1 MSRMSDEGSRRAPPR
16 ASTGSGGEPDAAKA
30 VGVFGYFFRLG
41 FVNIGGPVAQLA
53 MMYDH
58 IVERAR
64 WISRERFVRIM
75 GVCHILPGPEALQ
88 LAIYVGYLTRGLRG
102 GLFAG
107 IMFIAPGAVLI
118 TILAALYAT
127 YGSIP
132 LVTDALYVLKP
143 AVLGIIVAGLLRIG
157 RAAITTPTLALI
169 AAAAV
174 LALRVGGVDVIV
186 ALLAAGTAAL
196 LVDRRH
202 RGPALAGIIAGPLL
216 ALPSIPAI
224 PTIGAIAP
232 AVLSLSGWLDVAW
245 VFLRTGLFSFGGAYG
260 SIALLA
266 QGAVAEHGWLTSAQL
281 LDGVALSVATPGPFM
296 LFATWAGYLV
306 AGVPGAAVATV
317 LVFLPSFVFVL
328 AGVRQIEAIRERPAV
343 RRFLAG
349 VSAGVVAVILIVS
362 ADLAPAALPDPPAVA
377 IAAGAFALIVFA
389 KRDVALVSLA
399 ALAAGIAN
407 ALIHAVIG

>member
-1 MSRMSDEGSRRAPPR
+1 MSDEGSRRAPLAAPVATPATGPGGGQPE
-16 ASTGSGGEPDAAKA
+16 ASEAI
-30 VGVFGYFFRLG
+30 GVFGYFFRLG

-58 IVERAR
+58 FVERAR

-102 GLFAG
+102 GLVAG

-127 YGSIP
+127 YGSVP

-143 AVLGIIVAGLLRIG
+143 AVLGIIIAGLLRIG
-157 RAAITTPTLALI
+157 RAAITTWTLALI

-174 LALRVGGVDVIV
+174 LAMRVGDIDVII

-196 LVDRRH
+196 LADRRQ
-202 RGPALAGIIAGPLL
+202 RGPALTGIIVGPLL
-216 ALPSIPAI
+216 SVPSFPS
-224 PTIGAIAP
+224 IGAIAP
-232 AVLSLSGWLDVAW
+232 AVLSLAGWLDVAW

-260 SIALLA
+260 SIALLT
-266 QGAVAEHGWLTSAQL
+266 QGAVVEHGWLTSAQL

-296 LFATWAGYLV
+296 LFATWAGYLI
-306 AGVPGAAVATV
+306 AGVPGAALATV

-328 AGVRQIEAIRERPAV
+328 AGVRQLEAIRERPAV

-349 VSAGVVAVILIVS
+349 VSAGVVAVILLVS

-399 ALAAGIAN
+399 AMAAGIAR
-407 ALIHAVIG
+407 ALVRAAIG